1 MTDSSDSITTESDW
15 TTPGGTSSSS
25 ALLLSPLPLQ
35 LLLVPGEILVVSEL
49 LEESLLVSLS
59 GVLEL
64 TLLGA
69 ALMLSSFVEDAF
81 GEAFDANELED
92 D

>member
-15 TTPGGTSSSS
+15 TSPGGTSSS

-69 ALMLSSFVEDAF
+69 ALMLS
-81 GEAFDANELED
+81 LEMIVQKIKNA
-92 D
+92 